1 MLKKLDIH
9 ASVLI
14 IKLTV
19 DTETN
24 VTQTKTLA
32 LVLYLFCSVFKD
44 RNGLFYQTF
53 PGIIENQL
61 QRLIS

>member
-1 MLKKLDIH
+1 MFKKLDIH

-19 DTETN
+19 DTETD

-32 LVLYLFCSVFKD
+32 LVLYLFCSVFKV
-44 RNGLFYQTF
+44 RNEMFYQNF
-53 PGIIENQL
+53 PGIIQNQL